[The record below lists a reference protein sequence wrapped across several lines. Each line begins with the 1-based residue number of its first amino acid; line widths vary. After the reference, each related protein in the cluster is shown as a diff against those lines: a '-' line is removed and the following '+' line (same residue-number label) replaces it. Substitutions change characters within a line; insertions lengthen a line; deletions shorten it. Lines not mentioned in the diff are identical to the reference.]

1 MKDVM
6 EELLAKNHNNFDD
19 YYSNR
24 LEGGNSSY
32 ICSLIRQDSIIEF
45 IQ

>member
-1 MKDVM
+1 M
-6 EELLAKNHNNFDD
+6 EELLAKNPNIFDD
-19 YYSNR
+19 YVSNR
-24 LEGGNSSY
+24 QEGENSSY